1 MSRLGLSITNI
12 FTIQSEAPVTPTP
25 RIGSGGTG
33 EAGLIYLFEYDGI
46 ANYTVY
52 ETLYDPSGSVTRS
65 TLVSAGASNL
75 ESGYYNFESNHPNK
89 VSINQI
95 ETWVA
100 NSSYTYNSV
109 NYTDWGIVT
118 IPSSYTLNPQ
128 NQDLVI
134 RQYLNT
140 TPVATSNLNIRML
153 IKIGTNYHF
162 LKVINPNVPMVYEL
176 TELTFDSNGYIAAE
190 NNEFMNFLP
199 GLGRTFVVQNV
210 TQLTKVPTLPSSL
223 KVINTINSPFP
234 DITNVTNQTN
244 PLEYYQL
251 IESYGNTSDQ
261 LLLTQSTRYRTG
273 NTYLRKN
280 IDPASSFPNSTY
292 PLDNTVVYPLNG
304 PIPATVTTSNMQ
316 INFILNS
323 YTAQQPPAPWYH
335 TGPTNFYNLKMSCRV
350 ICWGNKFG
358 ELPISN
364 YLENSVVVTEIVGT
378 RLGLTT
384 STPIRYLESWKF
396 SVNLANLNIFP
407 IITNG
412 AVTGHTTVSAKAYNG
427 SESSFKSGVFSL
439 FDIRFTA
446 DGYEES
452 NIVGGV
458 NSATMI
464 IVPMFQNTGSFPI
477 GSNVAQYL
485 ATGTTTADTT
495 VINKNRTTANEI
507 PSATPTITVSTDAF
521 GLRPL
526 ITG

>member
-12 FTIQSEAPVTPTP
+12 FTIQSEAPVTPP
-25 RIGSGGTG
+25 PPIASGGTG
-33 EAGLIYLFEYDGI
+33 EAGLVYLFEYDGV

-52 ETLYDPSGSVTRS
+52 ETLKDMDGVLTIF
-65 TLVSAGASNL
+65 TLVNAGATVL
-75 ESGYYNFESNHPNK
+75 PYYNFESNHPNR

-100 NSSYTYNSV
+100 NSIYTVNGT
-109 NYTDWGIVT
+109 NYTNWEIVT

-128 NQDLVI
+128 TQDLVI
-134 RQYLNT
+134 RQYLST
-140 TPVATSNLNIRML
+140 LPVATSNLNIRML
-153 IKIGTNYHF
+153 IKIGTNYH
-162 LKVINPNVPMVYEL
+162 LLRVINQTVPMEYEL
-176 TELTFDSNGYIAAE
+176 TQLTFDSNGYIAAE

-199 GLGRTFVVQNV
+199 GLGRTFVIQNAA
-210 TQLTKVPTLPSSL
+210 QLTKVPVLPSSL
-223 KVINTINSPFP
+223 KIINTINDTLPN
-234 DITNVTNQTN
+234 ITNTSSLTSYAS
-244 PLEYYQL
+244 LL
-251 IESYGNTSDQ
+251 ESYGNTSDQ
-261 LLLTQSTRYRTG
+261 LLLTQSSRYRTG

-304 PIPATVTTSNMQ
+304 PIPTTVTTSNMQ

-323 YTAQQPPAPWYH
+323 YTAQQPPAPWYS
-335 TGPTNFYNLKMSCRV
+335 TGTANFYNLKMSCRV

-358 ELPISN
+358 ELPLN
-364 YLENSVVVTEIVGT
+364 FYGANSVVVTGIVGG
-378 RLGLTT
+378 RLSTILTSGGT
-384 STPIRYLESWKF
+384 RYLETWKF
-396 SVNLANLNIFP
+396 SINLANLNIFP

-412 AVTGHTTVSAKAYNG
+412 AVTGYTTVSAKAYNG
-427 SESSFKSGVFSL
+427 SESNFKSGVFSL

-452 NIVGGV
+452 DIVGGV
-458 NSATMI
+458 NSAAMI